1 MERLK
6 KLNKIIGALVLSL
19 GLALSYGFSAF
30 AATPDADFLDVSHYN
45 AEQGLPLSFYQT
57 AKAGNVK
64 GIVVKVSEGT
74 YYVDPAASVNI
85 ANARQAGMVVSAYHF
100 ARYKSVDG
108 AKNEADWFDK
118 KLQLCGF
125 SKTGD
130 GYVVVDIEDNSLT
143 TDKIALTAYTNAFI
157 NEMKRLGYSK
167 VDVYSGSY
175 YYNNRMQP
183 SNLPSKPWLASYP
196 SNPVQGQPT
205 ANFSNG
211 TGAWQWT
218 SNWQGMAGY
227 GRFDASE
234 DYAGKYTNAVKDS
247 TPYVNTIGNISLV
260 DYLKSKGM
268 DASFAARST
277 LASQYG
283 ITDYTGSAAQN
294 LAMLSKLQNGIQPAK
309 LNIDNS
315 KLNIDQ
321 PAPRPI
327 TSPAV
332 SSNVK
337 QPTSVSKSSTY
348 TVRSGDSLSKIAA
361 KYGMTVSQL
370 ASINGIKNKNLIRVG
385 QVLKLTWTATV
396 QSTASK
402 TVYYTVKSGDVVS
415 AIAKRYGST
424 SAQIKTWN
432 KLNAKYTIYPG
443 QKLRVR

>member
-1 MERLK
+1 
-6 KLNKIIGALVLSL
+6 LNKFIKAAC
-19 GLALSYGFSAF
+19 GLALSTGLALSFVVPTF
-30 AATPDADFLDVSHYN
+30 AQQPNADFLDVSHYN

-57 AKAGNVK
+57 VKASNVK
-64 GIVVKVSEGT
+64 GVVVKVSEGT

-108 AKNEADWFDK
+108 AKNEADWFDR

-143 TDKIALTAYTNAFI
+143 TDKTALTAYTNAFI
-157 NEMKRLGYSK
+157 NEMKHLGYSK

-175 YYNNRMQP
+175 YYNNRLQP
-183 SNLPSKPWLASYP
+183 NNLPSKPWLASYP
-196 SNPVQGQPT
+196 NNPQAGQPT

-211 TGAWQWT
+211 SGAWQWT

-247 TPYVNTIGNISLV
+247 TPNVGTIGNISLV
-260 DYLKSKGM
+260 DYLKLKGM
-268 DASFAARST
+268 DASFAARSN
-277 LASQYG
+277 LAIQYG
-283 ITDYTGSAAQN
+283 ITGYTGSAAQN
-294 LAMLSKLQNGIQPAK
+294 LALLSKLQNGIQPAA

-315 KLNIDQ
+315 KLNTVQ

-332 SSNVK
+332 NSNV
-337 QPTSVSKSSTY
+337 SKPSTY
-348 TVRSGDSLSKIAA
+348 TVRSGDSLSKIAS
-361 KYGMTVSQL
+361 KYGISVNTLV
-370 ASINGIKNKNLIRVG
+370 SINNIKNKNFIRIG
-385 QVLKLTWTATV
+385 QVLKLTGTV
-396 QSTASK
+396 TQSTVSK
-402 TVYYTVKSGDVVS
+402 LAYYTVRPGDTVS
-415 AIAKRYGST
+415 VIAKHYGTT
-424 SAQIKTWN
+424 SVQIKSWN
-432 KLNAKYTIYPG
+432 KLNAKYVIYPR

>member
-1 MERLK
+1 MIKAVIR
-6 KLNKIIGALVLSL
+6 
-19 GLALSYGFSAF
+19 LALSMGLAFSIGSHTF
-30 AATPDADFLDVSHYN
+30 AQQPNVDFIDVSHYN
-45 AEQGLPLSFYQT
+45 AQEGLPLSFYQT
-57 AKAGNVK
+57 AKIGGVK
-64 GIVVKVSEGT
+64 GVVVKVSEGT

-108 AKNEADWFDK
+108 AKNEAEWFDK

-143 TDKIALTAYTNAFI
+143 TDKTALTAYTNTFI
-157 NEMKRLGYSK
+157 DEMKRLGYSK

-175 YYNNRMQP
+175 YYNNRLQP
-183 SNLPSKPWLASYP
+183 QNLPNKPWLASYP

-205 ANFSNG
+205 ASFSNG

-247 TPYVNTIGNISLV
+247 TPYVGTIGNISLV

-268 DASFAARST
+268 DASFAGRTA
-277 LASQYG
+277 LAAQYG
-283 ITDYTGSAAQN
+283 ITGYTGSAAQN
-294 LAMLSKLQNGIQPAK
+294 LALLSKLENGIQPAK
-309 LNIDNS
+309 INIDNS
-315 KLNIDQ
+315 KLNTDQ

-337 QPTSVSKSSTY
+337 QPTAVSKPSTY
-348 TVRSGDSLSKIAA
+348 IVHSGDSLSKIAA
-361 KYGMTVSQL
+361 KYGMTVSNL

-385 QVLKLTWTATV
+385 QVLKLTGTITQTV
-396 QSTASK
+396 TSK
-402 TVYYTVKSGDVVS
+402 AAYYTVKPGDVVS

-424 SAQIKTWN
+424 SAQIKSWN
-432 KLNAKYTIYPG
+432 KLNVKYTIYPG